1 MSLVLVSGTSAGVGC
16 MRELSDLIPKA
27 VTPFPKSPTND
38 LGPGT
43 SLVVQWLTPHA
54 PKAGGPGSIPDQGTR
69 SHMLQLRVLMPQLKT
84 WCRQVKKAKNRPGSV
99 PGPPHSPTH
108 TTHQAIPR
116 ELEEVEAVH
125 TEADVLPKGGHG
137 HNGLGVV
144 PGHVIVD
151 VP

>member
-1 MSLVLVSGTSAGVGC
+1 
-16 MRELSDLIPKA
+16 
-27 VTPFPKSPTND
+27 
-38 LGPGT
+38 
-43 SLVVQWLTPHA
+43 
-54 PKAGGPGSIPDQGTR
+54 
-69 SHMLQLRVLMPQLKT
+69 MLQLRVLMPQLKT
-84 WCRQVKKAKNRPGSV
+84 WRRQIKKNKNRPGSV